1 MQPTDT
7 DAQPQRT
14 ITINNTEIT
23 LLGTAHVSRASADA
37 VEEELNSGRYSAV
50 AIELCPSR
58 YQALVDPDALSR
70 MDLFQV
76 LKEGKIPMVS
86 ASLALGAFQQR
97 MADQYGIRP
106 GEEMQRAISKGKE
119 HDLPVLL
126 IDREVGITLKRVYR
140 NVPWWQRFMV
150 FSGLISSVI
159 SREEIPEEEIER
171 LKEGDVLESA
181 FTQFA
186 EREKHLYLPLIHE
199 RDQYMA
205 ARLLQEIA
213 ADDHQHILAVV
224 GAGHLQGIYEQL
236 EQYAGPIDA
245 ETMDDQIKALD
256 ETPAAGPFW
265 KIFPWLI
272 VAIIITG
279 FVIGFMRS
287 PELGMTLIWE
297 WVLINGSLSALGA
310 LIAGGHPLT
319 VVTAFLAAPLTS
331 LNPTIGAGM
340 VTGAAELFLRKPTVG
355 DFDNLRHDTT
365 HLGGWWK
372 NRVARLFLVFILSS
386 LGSAIGTYVAG
397 FRIFDRLI
405 G

>member
-70 MDLFQV
+70 MNLFQV

-140 NVPWWQRFMV
+140 NVPWWQRFMI
-150 FSGLISSVI
+150 FSGLIGSVI
-159 SREEIPEEEIER
+159 SKEDIPEEEVER

-245 ETMDDQIKALD
+245 ETMDDQIQALD

-272 VAIIITG
+272 VAIIVTG

-319 VVTAFLAAPLTS
+319 VVTAFL
-331 LNPTIGAGM
+331 
-340 VTGAAELFLRKPTVG
+340 
-355 DFDNLRHDTT
+355 
-365 HLGGWWK
+365 
-372 NRVARLFLVFILSS
+372 
-386 LGSAIGTYVAG
+386 
-397 FRIFDRLI
+397 
-405 G
+405 